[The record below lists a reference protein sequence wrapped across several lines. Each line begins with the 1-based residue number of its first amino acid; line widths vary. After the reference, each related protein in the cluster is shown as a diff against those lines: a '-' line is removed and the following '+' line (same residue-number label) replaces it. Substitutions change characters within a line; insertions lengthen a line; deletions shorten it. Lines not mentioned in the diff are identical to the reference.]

1 VAFSFFIIMGDG
13 LPSGQPFPFP
23 EKVIKTGL
31 LLGRISHLTQQ
42 APLKSTLLLP
52 GLKAWGCSGLTLSGA
67 KRRRMGQ
74 KFLLDQAQHTGAF
87 KKDMAP
93 RASIDKKHPG
103 NV

>member
-42 APLKSTLLLP
+42 
-52 GLKAWGCSGLTLSGA
+52 
-67 KRRRMGQ
+67 
-74 KFLLDQAQHTGAF
+74 D
-87 KKDMAP
+87 P
-93 RASIDKKHPG
+93 REGDVNISVPESLF
-103 NV
+103 VE